1 MSRAVPIIYFHSIL
15 EPGQKHE
22 LCNLTP
28 KYLPKRKENLHSY
41 ENLYTNVYAPL
52 YIISPN

>member
-28 KYLPKRKENLHSY
+28 KYLPKRKENIHSY